1 MNRYNL
7 VLNRLYE
14 DLRRERS
21 NVDNEELGD
30 VYKEVIELYNK
41 SMDEKNYL
49 QSFILIQNLYEDRL
63 YVLYKCL
70 NESDSRNNLSLEYYH
85 KNVDLKKI
93 IRELYSKHK
102 LFDDGVKKSLDRSI
116 DIRNRFIHF
125 SFMKPNVYSKELCE
139 VFYTLFR
146 EVDKEIRNFK
156 RNTT

>member
-49 QSFILIQNLYEDRL
+49 QSFILIQDRTRNWHDFVSSLYQNSMI
-63 YVLYKCL
+63 K
-70 NESDSRNNLSLEYYH
+70 
-85 KNVDLKKI
+85 
-93 IRELYSKHK
+93 
-102 LFDDGVKKSLDRSI
+102 F
-116 DIRNRFIHF
+116 
-125 SFMKPNVYSKELCE
+125 
-139 VFYTLFR
+139 
-146 EVDKEIRNFK
+146 
-156 RNTT
+156 